1 MHVPLVDIVRQSRAV
16 KNEVLILWEEI
27 LDSGGFV
34 GGKHVAAL
42 EEEFAEA
49 CGVRHCVSV
58 NSGTDALRFI
68 FIALGLQQG
77 DEVITVPNTFIGTTE
92 AISQAGGKIVFVDV
106 NSDTYNIDPE
116 KIVPPGPKALC
127 RFISTAKQ
135 RIWIRFWPSPRNTD
149 SGSLRMLVRL
159 TSQNTKDARLVPW
172 E

>member
-116 KIVPPGPKALC
+116 KIVPAITPRTKGIVPVHLYGQTADMDPILAIAQKYGLWVVEDAC
-127 RFISTAKQ
+127 QVRFATMDK
-135 RIWIRFWPSPRNTD
+135 
-149 SGSLRMLVRL
+149 
-159 TSQNTKDARLVPW
+159 
-172 E
+172 